1 MTRARALV
9 LLAILGLAATPAA
22 ATHEVYYRYVVL
34 GYVKDARGQ
43 AVRGRELE
51 LVRDKTGAAYLG
63 ASDERGFFLIVARL
77 GDESAGEVLTLK
89 AGGTATRLRASFD
102 PANHRDDRGTRIDIE
117 GATFVERSALFRS
130 TLLDAIG
137 TTQR

>member
-1 MTRARALV
+1 VTRARALV
-9 LLAILGLAATPAA
+9 LLAILGLAATTAT

-34 GYVKDARGQ
+34 GYVKDARGH

-51 LVRDKTGAAYLG
+51 LIRDKTGAAYLG
-63 ASDERGFFLIVARL
+63 ASDEQGFFVIVARL
-77 GDESAGEVLTLK
+77 GDESAGEALTLK

-117 GATFVERSALFRS
+117 GANFVERSALFRS
-130 TLLDAIG
+130 TLLDAVG